1 MNEKLYNQLIKEQKK
16 LRSRLS
22 NKSQKIGELLWQVDR
37 LEARIYLINFY
48 SRIVLYSLITS
59 VILNLYFLFND

>member
-1 MNEKLYNQLIKEQKK
+1 MQTKLYNQLIKEQKK

-22 NKSQKIGELLWQVDR
+22 NKSQKMGELLWQIDR
-37 LEARIYLINFY
+37 LETRIYLINFY
-48 SRIVLYSLITS
+48 SRIVLFSLIIS